1 MRTFE
6 RRAAL
11 PGLVILMATLMG
23 APGALAAPGITTRVS
38 VDSSGAQ
45 GNGESD
51 LPAISADGRFVA
63 FHSAAT
69 NLVAG
74 DTNGF
79 IDVFVHDRQTGI
91 TTRVSVDSSGSQGN
105 GVSASPAIS
114 ADGRF
119 VAFHSTA
126 SNLVSAD
133 TNADLD
139 VFVHDRETG
148 ITTRVSVDSS
158 GAQGNATSGGPIIS
172 ADGRFVAFQ
181 SFASNLVVGDTNFT
195 GDVFIHDRTA
205 EITTRVSV
213 DSSGAEGNGSSGGGH
228 ISISADGR
236 FVAFRSFASNLVAGD
251 TNGFL
256 DVFVHDRETGVTTRV
271 SVDSSGAQ
279 GNEESEMPSISADGR
294 FVAFHSLGSN
304 LVAGDTNGFF
314 DVFLHDRETGV
325 TSRVSVDSSGLQG
338 DNGSNNPSISAD
350 GRFVAFESDATNF
363 VAGDTNFTTDVF
375 VYEPATGGT
384 GRVSVNSSGAD
395 GNDGSILPAISADGG
410 LVAFESFASNLV
422 AGDTNFSPDVFVHE
436 RGPHDLSLGLL
447 RVTTSPAVP
456 SQILVNGVP
465 RDTWGLN
472 WVKLPPGT
480 YTVSFTHV
488 EGYTEPDPQTVNVTA
503 GNTTTADGTFTQRGT
518 LRVTTNPAVAGTI
531 SVDGIPRD
539 DWGVWTDL
547 PTGSHQVCF
556 GAVEGFDPPPCQNI
570 ILTAGQQTTLSGD
583 YTANPSAPG
592 PTNVGMLRV
601 TTSPAVPSQILVDGV
616 PYDTWGLNWVKVP
629 PGSHTVSF
637 THVEGYTEPNPQ
649 TVNVTAGNT
658 TTVDGTFT
666 QRGTLR
672 VTTNPAVAGTISVDG
687 IPRDDW
693 GVWTDLP
700 TGSHQ
705 VCFGAVQGFT
715 APPCQNITLTA
726 GQQTTVT
733 GTYT

>member
-1 MRTFE
+1 M
-6 RRAAL
+6 

-74 DTNGF
+74 DTNEF
-79 IDVFVHDRQTGI
+79 IDVFVHDRQTGK

-105 GVSASPAIS
+105 GSSALPAIS

-126 SNLVSAD
+126 SNLVPAD

-139 VFVHDRETG
+139 VFVHDRQTG

-158 GAQGNATSGGPIIS
+158 GAQGNATSGGPSIS

-181 SFASNLVVGDTNFT
+181 SFASKLVAGDTNLT
-195 GDVFIHDRTA
+195 ADVFIHDRTTG
-205 EITTRVSV
+205 ITTRVSV
-213 DSSGAEGNGSSGGGH
+213 DSSGAHGNGSSGGGH

-236 FVAFRSFASNLVAGD
+236 FVAFRSFASNLVTGD

-256 DVFVHDRETGVTTRV
+256 DVFVHDREAGITTRV

-279 GNEESEMPSISADGR
+279 GNEESDMPSISANGR

-325 TSRVSVDSSGLQG
+325 TSRVSVNSSGLQG

-375 VYEPATGGT
+375 VYEQASGGT

-395 GNDGSILPAISADGG
+395 GNDGSIRPAISADGG

-422 AGDTNFSPDVFVHE
+422 TGDTNFSPDVFVH
-436 RGPHDLSLGLL
+436 GGGGGGGGGGDGGGTP
-447 RVTTSPAVP
+447 
-456 SQILVNGVP
+456 
-465 RDTWGLN
+465 
-472 WVKLPPGT
+472 PPGECT
-480 YTVSFTHV
+480 ITGTNGADTLV
-488 EGYTEPDPQTVNVTA
+488 G
-503 GNTTTADGTFTQRGT
+503 TADDDVICAKAGADT
-518 LRVTTNPAVAGTI
+518 LRGKAG
-531 SVDGIPRD
+531 DDLEKGGKGRD
-539 DWGVWTDL
+539 LLKGG
-547 PTGSHQVCF
+547 PGSDVLN
-556 GAVEGFDPPPCQNI
+556 GG
-570 ILTAGQQTTLSGD
+570 
-583 YTANPSAPG
+583 PG
-592 PTNVGMLRV
+592 
-601 TTSPAVPSQILVDGV
+601 
-616 PYDTWGLNWVKVP
+616 YDTCKGGKGP
-629 PGSHTVSF
+629 
-637 THVEGYTEPNPQ
+637 
-649 TVNVTAGNT
+649 
-658 TTVDGTFT
+658 D
-666 QRGTLR
+666 TLK
-672 VTTNPAVAGTISVDG
+672 NCEA
-687 IPRDDW
+687 
-693 GVWTDLP
+693 
-700 TGSHQ
+700 
-705 VCFGAVQGFT
+705 
-715 APPCQNITLTA
+715 
-726 GQQTTVT
+726 
-733 GTYT
+733 